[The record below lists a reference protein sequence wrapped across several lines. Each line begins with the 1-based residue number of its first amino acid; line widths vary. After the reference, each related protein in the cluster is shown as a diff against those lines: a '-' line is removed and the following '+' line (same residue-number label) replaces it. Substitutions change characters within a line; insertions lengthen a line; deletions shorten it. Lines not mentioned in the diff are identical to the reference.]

1 MGQCLSNENRK
12 DETGMKARAD
22 GVADG
27 VIDQRTPPV
36 EIEVIDGGEI
46 DDVRSYTKRTKCAF
60 VLLSTFV
67 LIDRENRTKFSK
79 WEGTDNGSAFF
90 AYDECQPAC
99 YIIHIFIALRLVLTT
114 YIPLRGCV
122 EMGLYLMYLSD

>member
-46 DDVRSYTKRTKCAF
+46 DDVRSYTKRIKCAF

-79 WEGTDNGSAFF
+79 WEGTDNGSAFSPMTSVS
-90 AYDECQPAC
+90 QPVTLFIYSSLCAWFSL
-99 YIIHIFIALRLVLTT
+99 HIFLYVVVSKWV
-114 YIPLRGCV
+114 YI
-122 EMGLYLMYLSD
+122 